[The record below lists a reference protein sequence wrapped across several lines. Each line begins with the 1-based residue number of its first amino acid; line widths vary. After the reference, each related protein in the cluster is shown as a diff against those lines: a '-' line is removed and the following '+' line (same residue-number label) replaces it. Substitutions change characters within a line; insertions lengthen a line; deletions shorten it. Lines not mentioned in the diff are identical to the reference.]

1 MNPNPETEM
10 KTTKTVIA
18 EAAKAIKMAKA
29 ILRSRKPL
37 VAGPCVRM
45 AKALVAPGPRVVGPA

>member
-1 MNPNPETEM
+1 M
-10 KTTKTVIA
+10 KKNVLA
-18 EAAKAIKMAKA
+18 EAAKAIALAKA

-37 VAGPCVRM
+37 TAGPYIRM